1 VVFVMRVGLGPE
13 TRSVRGSKEPWMIS
27 LTAKTKVSPEDDA
40 DLMEID
46 SFRNLGPGISTQ
58 VAGCAIDQHG

>member
-1 VVFVMRVGLGPE
+1 
-13 TRSVRGSKEPWMIS
+13 MIS